1 MFGTHRRSPRLAQW
15 DGRRRSSRSDAV
27 DWRTLARRGVL
38 LRLTVVAAACAA
50 LWSIV
55 LGDGP
60 PFPYRHG
67 QSPPRD
73 VRSRVAFDVV
83 DEPETAQAR
92 DEAEHHAASPGE
104 AAKPTIVHTYPAGQ
118 ILARRDEPITPAKL
132 AVLRAE
138 HEAYVRA
145 LPGSWLL
152 GRQVSL
158 FLIVGFLGLTEAGY
172 SARFHPSL
180 AGRFPAVLGVSV
192 LVVATVALAVRLQ
205 PDPWHF
211 EVIPLALTAMVLTI
225 AYNPP
230 FALFLSV
237 CLSILVALAQG
248 TDLTPLVVYLGGL
261 GAAVLALRQVRTRTR
276 PVEVG
281 VLAGVGFAVMTA
293 AVEVLTG
300 QTTRFVLVDAS
311 RNLVGGVLAGCILTG
326 CLPLVERAFG
336 VVTDVSLLEL
346 ADSSHPLLQELIRRA
361 PGTYTHSM
369 TVATLA
375 EAAAEAV
382 GANPLLTRVGCY
394 YHDVGKMLKP
404 HYFVENQSGANAHD
418 QLGPTLST
426 LIIIGHVKDGV
437 ALAEQYGLP
446 RPIVDFV
453 RQHHGTTLVE
463 YFFREA
469 VRLHGGGD
477 AAADGLEPAFRYPG
491 PKPQTREACILMMA
505 DAAESASRAL
515 QVPTPSALKKLVH
528 DLSMRRL
535 LDGQFDDSGLTLSEL
550 RTIEDAI
557 CKSLIAVYH
566 ARVRYPE
573 ADAEPVAKTA

>member
-1 MFGTHRRSPRLAQW
+1 MLGSLRRSPRLAQW

-27 DWRTLARRGVL
+27 DWRALTRRGVL
-38 LRLTVVAAACAA
+38 VRATVVVAACAS
-50 LWSIV
+50 LGLVI

-67 QSPPRD
+67 QSLLRD
-73 VRSRVAFDVV
+73 VRARVPFDIV

-92 DEAEHHAASPGE
+92 DEAEHHAADPQT
-104 AAKPTIVHTYPAGQ
+104 APKPTVVRTYPSGQ
-118 ILARRDEPITPAKL
+118 ILVRRDEPITASKL

-138 HEAYVRA
+138 HEASVLA
-145 LPGSWLL
+145 QPESWLV
-152 GRQVSL
+152 GRKVSL
-158 FLIVGFLGLTEAGY
+158 FLIVGFLGLTVSGY
-172 SARFHPSL
+172 SARFHPGL
-180 AGRFPAVLGVSV
+180 AGRFPAVLGVSL
-192 LVVATVALAVRLQ
+192 LVVGTVALAVRLQ
-205 PDPWHF
+205 PDPWHL
-211 EVIPLALTAMVLTI
+211 EVIPLTLTAMVLTI

-237 CLSILVALAQG
+237 CLSILLTLAQG
-248 TDLTPLVVYLGGL
+248 TDVTPLVMYLGGL
-261 GAAVLALRQVRTRTR
+261 GAAVLAIRQVRTRTR

-281 VLAGVGFAVMTA
+281 LLAGIGFAVMTA

-300 QTTRFVLVDAS
+300 QTLRFILVDAS
-311 RNLVGGVLAGCILTG
+311 RNLLAGVLAGCILTG
-326 CLPLVERAFG
+326 CLPLVERAFK

-346 ADSSHPLLQELIRRA
+346 SDSSHPLLQELIRRA

-404 HYFVENQSGANAHD
+404 HYFVENQNGTNAHD

-437 ALAEQYGLP
+437 ALAEQYSLP

-491 PKPQTREACILMMA
+491 PKPQTREACILMLA

-550 RTIEDAI
+550 KTIEDAI

-573 ADAEPVAKTA
+573 AEGEPVAKTA